1 MKPELRAAMTAAAA
15 RVARAANYTNAGTI
29 EFLVEGDGEDG
40 KFYFLEMNTRLQVEH
55 PITEM
60 VTGTDL
66 VAWQIRI
73 ARGERLTLDPAQ
85 AATPVGHA
93 IECRIYAEDPDARF
107 MPSPGKILH
116 LRAPSGPGIRDD
128 SGVTSGFEVPIF
140 YDSMISKLVA
150 WGADRD
156 QAIARMTRALGEYD
170 VRGIKTTI
178 PFFQWLLA
186 TDDFRGG
193 RFDTTALDRELAS
206 RAGRPFVE
214 VSGPLEEVA
223 VISAAL
229 HAWFRA
235 SARHGASAAGAGAG
249 AGFGA
254 GNGTGAASNGGGAG
268 VSGATRV
275 SGLSAWQQ
283 TARREGL
290 RG

>member
-1 MKPELRAAMTAAAA
+1 MKRA
-15 RVARAANYTNAGTI
+15 
-29 EFLVEGDGEDG
+29 
-40 KFYFLEMNTRLQVEH
+40 
-55 PITEM
+55 
-60 VTGTDL
+60 
-66 VAWQIRI
+66 
-73 ARGERLTLDPAQ
+73 
-85 AATPVGHA
+85 
-93 IECRIYAEDPDARF
+93 
-107 MPSPGKILH
+107 
-116 LRAPSGPGIRDD
+116 SGPGIRDD

-140 YDSMISKLVA
+140 YDSMISKLIA

-186 TDDFRGG
+186 TDDFRRG
-193 RFDTTALDRELAS
+193 RFDTTALDRELTS

-214 VSGPLEEVA
+214 VSGAIEEVA
-223 VISAAL
+223 VISTAL

-235 SARHGASAAGAGAG
+235 SARHGAALGASAGVGAGSTGNGAGHGAAG
-249 AGFGA
+249 
-254 GNGTGAASNGGGAG
+254 GAA
-268 VSGATRV
+268 RV